1 MTALVLAVL
10 LTCQASGPPA
20 PAEPPQTEEAS
31 SDQEGPSDLEAVES
45 LEYPLGRLTV
55 PDFAAPGDLFKL
67 VDLDYNVSDTF
78 STTQAFAARV
88 RFRDWGYL
96 GAEFEGERRD
106 LILETQRFVFAAGG
120 REHRYDFFGRYRAR
134 RFIITADTQR
144 LTSSGAE
151 GWLVSPS
158 LSVRLGSD
166 LELLGSLT
174 GDSRRPYERFLRAA
188 SLGFLWQRGAWLEA
202 TGEYVHARE
211 GTDGGFENI
220 RDTASLSVI
229 AQLGPTEVTAAA
241 RIDDT
246 EGRFPRTETDLA
258 FGDRWSLAPRLLL
271 EGQARILLERS
282 RERAHDYRAALTWFG
297 RRFTLPRS
305 GPSAQRSVALARRA
319 TEMGYNE
326 RRVFDDSERR
336 HQRERLS
343 LSRRREELGGEMA
356 DLYRAQVRE
365 RPVPLLGLE
374 LLDSGNAVD
383 GSESRIARALIGMP
397 WPPAWPWRAGENSVP
412 FLRLDLER
420 ERQLSGLSFENLS
433 YGASLSLSLSR
444 EMDLV
449 LSWRRT
455 GATPLDLIRGIG
467 DRRTIGLA
475 YVYAYGR

>member
-1 MTALVLAVL
+1 MIALALIAL
-10 LTCQASGPPA
+10 LTCQTSGPP
-20 PAEPPQTEEAS
+20 PPEEPPSAEEA
-31 SDQEGPSDLEAVES
+31 PSDTEGVES
-45 LEYPLGRLTV
+45 VDYPLGLRSV
-55 PDFAAPGDLFKL
+55 PDFAAPGEPFKL
-67 VDLDYNVSDTF
+67 VGLGYGVSDTF

-88 RFRDWGYL
+88 RILDRGFL
-96 GAEFEGERRD
+96 GAEFEGERRA
-106 LILETQRFVFAAGG
+106 LTLETQRLVLSAGG
-120 REHRYDFFGRYRAR
+120 QEHRYDFFGSYRAR
-134 RFIITADTQR
+134 RFIVSADTQR
-144 LTSSGAE
+144 LTASGSE
-151 GWLVSPS
+151 GWLLSPS
-158 LSVRLGSD
+158 VSVRLNSD
-166 LELLGSLT
+166 LELLGSAT
-174 GDSRRPYERFLRAA
+174 GDTRRPYERFLRAA

-202 TGEYVHARE
+202 SGEYVHARE
-211 GTDGGFENI
+211 ATDGHFENT
-220 RDTASLSVI
+220 RDAASLSVI

-258 FGDRWSLAPRLLL
+258 LGDRWSLAPRLVL

-282 RERAHDYRAALTWFG
+282 RERSHEYRGALTWFG

-305 GPSAQRSVALARRA
+305 GPSAQRSLALARRA

-343 LSRRREELGGEMA
+343 LAPRREELRGDMA
-356 DLYRAQVRE
+356 GLYRAQVQE
-365 RPVPLLGLE
+365 RPVPLFGVE
-374 LLDSGNAVD
+374 VLDSSSALD
-383 GSESRIARALIGMP
+383 GSKSRIARVLVGMP
-397 WPPAWPWRAGENSVP
+397 WPPAWPWRAGESSVP

-420 ERQLSGLSFENLS
+420 ERQLSGLSFETLS
-433 YGASLSLSLSR
+433 HGASLSVALSR

-467 DRRTIGLA
+467 VRRTIGLS